1 MHRVAVVAVP
11 PVTTFDLSIPE
22 LVLGAVLIDG
32 RPGYD
37 VQVCTAQPGPV
48 VTQGRFEVI
57 VARSLDTI
65 DDAESVFVTGTSARD
80 GIDHRILAALRRAHA
95 AGKRIVSICTG
106 AFVLAQA
113 GLLDNR
119 PATTHWDRSEE
130 FRARFPLVDLR
141 PDVLY
146 VDDGDVLSSA
156 GLTAGID
163 LCVHLVRRD
172 YGAAAANTVARLVVA
187 APVRPGGQAQFIEVP
202 MPSEADISLAAT
214 RAWALERLSSP
225 LTRTDLANHAGIS
238 VRTLA
243 RQFHAET
250 GLSPLQWLL
259 HHRVVRARE
268 LLETTDLPMDQVAQL
283 SGLATSDSLRQHM
296 TRRTGLSPSAYR
308 ATFTR
313 KPPSPE
319 QLASSRSR
327 SVPA

>member
-11 PVTTFDLSIPE
+11 PVTTFDLSIPD
-22 LVLGAVLIDG
+22 LVLGAVMIDG

-37 VQVCTAQPGPV
+37 VQICTAQPGAV
-48 VTQGRFEVI
+48 ASQGRVEVM
-57 VARSLDTI
+57 VAQGLEAI
-65 DDAESVFVTGTSARD
+65 DEADSVFVTGTSARD
-80 GIDHRILAALRRAHA
+80 DIDPRILAALRRAHA
-95 AGKRIVSICTG
+95 AGKRVVSICTG
-106 AFVLAQA
+106 AFVLAEA

-119 PATTHWDRSEE
+119 PATTHWDRSDE
-130 FRARFPLVDLR
+130 FRARFPLVELR

-187 APVRPGGQAQFIEVP
+187 APVRLGGQAQFIESP
-202 MPSEADISLAAT
+202 LPSETDTSLATT
-214 RAWALERLSSP
+214 REWALQRLSRP
-225 LTRTDLANHAGIS
+225 LTRADLADHAGVS

-250 GLSPLQWLL
+250 GVSPLQWLL

-283 SGLATSDSLRQHM
+283 SGLATSDSLRQHL

-308 ATFTR
+308 ATF

-319 QLASSRSR
+319 QLR
-327 SVPA
+327 